1 MDLIGDIG
9 ATNSRLALLDETG
22 QIQAPETFANAEFED
37 LETLLTHYLDRRR
50 GSDRPSR
57 AALAVAAPILSDHV
71 EMTNLQWSF
80 SQIGLQVALKLR
92 RLHILNDFEA
102 LAWGLMT
109 VGDEMR
115 VRIGGGQAAKRA
127 AIGVLGPGSGLGV
140 GGLLPCQDGWTA
152 ISGEGGHVTL
162 AASSREEVE
171 IIEQIQEQ
179 YSHCSAERVLSGP
192 GLVNLYHALSAQV
205 GRGIAQIEPDDVT
218 ALALKREPLAE
229 RALGMFFAFLG
240 TVASD
245 LAVTLGAR
253 GGVYIA
259 GGIVPR
265 VVEQIKASGFR
276 ERFEAKGRYRS
287 YVRAIPTFVLTEPT
301 PAFRGLR
308 HFLGFD

>member
-9 ATNSRLALLDETG
+9 ATNSRCALIDDSG
-22 QIQAPETFANAEFED
+22 HVRAPETFSNSEFDD
-37 LETLLTHYLDRRR
+37 LETLLLHYLDRRR
-50 GSDRPSR
+50 GNDRPSR
-57 AALAVAAPILSDHV
+57 AALAVAAPILSDHI

-92 RLHILNDFEA
+92 RLHVLNDYEA
-102 LAWGLMT
+102 LAWGLID
-109 VGDEMR
+109 VHDRAR
-115 VRIGGGQAAKRA
+115 VRVGGGRPVARA

-140 GGLLPCQDGWTA
+140 GGLLPCQEGWTA

-162 AASSREEVE
+162 AAYSGEEAEV
-171 IIEQIQEQ
+171 IAHIKEQ

-192 GLVNLYHALSAQV
+192 GLVNLYHALSAQA

-218 ALALKREPLAE
+218 ALALKHEPLAE
-229 RALGMFFAFLG
+229 KTLGMFFDFLG

-265 VVEQIKASGFR
+265 VLDELKASGFR

-308 HFLGFD
+308 HFLGFG